1 MKSLNNLYILL
12 GTAIIMGVLVMDEEV
27 LVLGCWVV
35 FVCLAY
41 TYGSSTVNEIF
52 EERRAKFAE
61 DILSSYTFQ
70 VIATKA
76 LINYHNVQVSVLF
89 EIKKLFDFS
98 KSEISRILGQRRDN
112 FKSTIGSQI
121 EQKLA
126 ILADKEGVLASQ
138 AQETIRLS
146 VNHKVNALFDSYY
159 GNIFIANGLS
169 ELDFLKT
176 TNVKLLKEQI
186 FVESMSNFTLI
197 SDDFLK

>member
-70 VIATKA
+70 NIATNA
-76 LINYHNVQVSVLF
+76 LINYHNVQVSVLS
-89 EIKKLFDFS
+89 EIKELFDFS

-121 EQKLA
+121 ELKLA
-126 ILADKEGVLASQ
+126 ILADKEAVVAAQ
-138 AQETIRLS
+138 AQKNIRLS
-146 VNHKVNALFDSYY
+146 VFHNVNRFFNTFNSLR
-159 GNIFIANGLS
+159 NGEISSL
-169 ELDFLKT
+169 
-176 TNVKLLKEQI
+176 KLLKDQV
-186 FVESMSNFTLI
+186 FVESLFTFKNI
-197 SDDFLK
+197 SLNDKNT

>member
-1 MKSLNNLYILL
+1 MKSINNLYIVL

-27 LVLGCWVV
+27 LVLGCWLV

-70 VIATKA
+70 NIATNA
-76 LINYHNVQVSVLF
+76 LINYHNVQVSVLS
-89 EIKKLFDFS
+89 EIKELFDFS

-121 EQKLA
+121 ELKLA
-126 ILADKEGVLASQ
+126 ILADKEAVVAAQ
-138 AQETIRLS
+138 AQKNIRLS
-146 VNHKVNALFDSYY
+146 VFHNVNCYSHSFRGFSRALV
-159 GNIFIANGLS
+159 AN
-169 ELDFLKT
+169 
-176 TNVKLLKEQI
+176 
-186 FVESMSNFTLI
+186 
-197 SDDFLK
+197 